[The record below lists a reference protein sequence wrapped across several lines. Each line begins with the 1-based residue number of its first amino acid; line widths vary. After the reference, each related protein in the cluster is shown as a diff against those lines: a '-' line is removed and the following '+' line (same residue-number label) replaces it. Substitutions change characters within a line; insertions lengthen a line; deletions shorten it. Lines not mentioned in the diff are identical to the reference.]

1 MKNKIKYYDI
11 LRTPL
16 VTEKTTIA
24 QENNKY
30 AFIVD
35 INASKVEIEKAV
47 SSIFNV
53 TVKSVNTIV
62 SKGKVKR
69 FKGKIGKRKDTKK
82 ALVTLAEGQNID
94 LGIEG

>member
-1 MKNKIKYYDI
+1 MKNMIKYYDI
-11 LRTPL
+11 LRSPL

-35 INASKVEIEKAV
+35 IDATKEDIKKAI
-47 SSIFNV
+47 SSVFNV

-62 SKGKVKR
+62 SKGKVKK

-82 ALVTLAEGQNID
+82 ALITLADGQNID